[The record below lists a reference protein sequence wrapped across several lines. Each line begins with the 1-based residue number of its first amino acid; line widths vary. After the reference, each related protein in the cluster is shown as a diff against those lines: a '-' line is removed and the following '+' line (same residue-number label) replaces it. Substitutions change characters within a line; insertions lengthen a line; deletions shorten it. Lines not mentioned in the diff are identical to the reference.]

1 MKLKQPLIFLLLLII
16 ANSNAQILVK
26 INDKPIIANQTISAD
41 AIKKMEVSLA
51 KPVLLKPKSQ
61 GKARLY
67 VELLGTDDKVIEG
80 YTVEK
85 EGFNEYDQLLKN
97 TKNSY
102 VVYQEGGENKTFRFT
117 LNAPPTLKAVL
128 QQAGTNPM
136 NKLVKVK
143 VSLMF
148 SDKTV
153 DAFGVVHYGYRY
165 DLVPVFQ
172 FNIKNESTDG
182 SIALLEI
189 GSTFSSATATQVK
202 YVKQEKY
209 KGFFYDEVNPLF
221 TSKDVVKCHLEG
233 EKYYFTIFFNSIEL
247 KNKTQDEYLTDLQ
260 NSFEMF
266 LKSISNQCN
275 KNISRDLPPV
285 NYSDWD
291 KVIPCSVN
299 DKIVIPSLDGK
310 KNKSYLSEVILKP
323 TELGQLKGLKFNS
336 IVLKPN
342 CGFSSGETWGSVNVY
357 FLKNPKNN
365 KQILMIFAIKQ
376 DKMETVEN
384 AKIAEDRIAT
394 FLSAQKF

>member
-1 MKLKQPLIFLLLLII
+1 MKKIIFILIAFLVTK
-16 ANSNAQILVK
+16 ANAQILVK
-26 INDKPIIANQTISAD
+26 INDKLITANQTISAD

-51 KPVLLKPKSQ
+51 KPVLLKPNSQ

-85 EGFNEYDQLLKN
+85 EGYNEYDQLLKN

-128 QQAGTNPM
+128 QQAGTNPI

-153 DAFGVVHYGYRY
+153 DAFGEVHYGYRY

-189 GSTFSSATATQVK
+189 GSTFTSAIATQVK
-202 YVKQEKY
+202 YVSQEKY

-221 TSKDVVKCHLEG
+221 TSKDVVKCYFEEG
-233 EKYYFTIFFNSIEL
+233 KYYVTLIFNTIDV
-247 KNKTQDEYLTDLQ
+247 KNKTQDDYLTDLK
-260 NSFEMF
+260 NSLETF
-266 LKSISNQCN
+266 LQSISNQCN

-285 NYSDWD
+285 KFSDWD
-291 KVIPCSVN
+291 KVMPCSVN

-310 KNKSYLSEVILKP
+310 KNKSYLSEAILKP
-323 TELGQLKGLKFNS
+323 AELGQLKGLKFNS

-342 CGFSSGETWGSVNVY
+342 CGFSSGETWGSANVY
-357 FLKNPKNN
+357 FLKHPKNN
-365 KQILMIFAIKQ
+365 KQILMVFAIKQ
-376 DKMETVEN
+376 DKTETIEN